1 MSDLL
6 AQLWALTTLPFSDP
20 RVAAAVP
27 AFIISWL
34 IGNRNT
40 ALVCAVIAFC
50 TIKLVIWASGIP
62 LGGQYQI
69 PIEGAAGIGAGM
81 ALMGVHGMQ
90 ARVQKLDIK
99 YIANVIVDAIKRKL
113 P

>member
-20 RVAAAVP
+20 RIAAAVP

-40 ALVCAVIAFC
+40 ALVCAIIAFC

-62 LGGQYQI
+62 LDGQYQI
-69 PIEGAAGIGAGM
+69 PVEGAAGIGAGM

-90 ARVQKLDIK
+90 ARVRQVDVPTVIK
-99 YIANVIVDAIKRKL
+99 AIIKAIKGK